1 MARVRYRFGGRLRVW
16 PHFGTVF
23 GVFALGAFAALGQAP
38 IDAWYVTILAFS
50 LIFFILT
57 FAENSLAAGLLGFGA
72 GLGYFAAS
80 GGSFEGQQPSQ
91 LKAFSAKSR
100 PLQPA
105 LRSP

>member
-1 MARVRYRFGGRLRVW
+1 MARARYRFGGRFRVW

-80 GGSFEGQQPSQ
+80 LNWIVLPW
-91 LKAFSAKSR
+91 
-100 PLQPA
+100 
-105 LRSP
+105 